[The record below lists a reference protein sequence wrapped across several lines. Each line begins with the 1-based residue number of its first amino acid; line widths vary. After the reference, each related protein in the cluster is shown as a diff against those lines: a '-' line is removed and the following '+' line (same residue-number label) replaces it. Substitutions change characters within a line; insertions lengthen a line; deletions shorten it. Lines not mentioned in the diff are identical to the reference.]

1 MRQGPIWFS
10 VLLNREVNIFS
21 PWRISLSFST
31 NIFLRNI
38 CQILCECGLGN
49 TTTLSILHAALK
61 KKFADRQIHQLEH
74 DYVDTVPNPHLQFS
88 DDYPPLPPEPERVH
102 FHAAT
107 PIDLRWCRRSI
118 WAISFHF
125 AACLEWCM
133 LALSNWAVQPLPRC
147 PLLTFN
153 GRSDE
158 KENLHI
164 KSR

>member
-21 PWRISLSFST
+21 PWRISSSFST

-61 KKFADRQIHQLEH
+61 KNLLIVRFISWNMIMSIPFQIPICNFQ
-74 DYVDTVPNPHLQFS
+74 TTIRPS
-88 DDYPPLPPEPERVH
+88 PPEPERVH